1 MKAEREVYQPALKI
15 EPVQRKPNVIA
26 EVETAIL
33 AGANT
38 RERLQRETKLPYDD
52 IGLALCYLIYD
63 TGKVK
68 IRRIGQ
74 RRELI
79 AA

>member
-1 MKAEREVYQPALKI
+1 MKAAHQAYQPALKI
-15 EPVQRKPNVIA
+15 EPVKRKPNVIA

-38 RERLQRETKLPYDD
+38 MERLKRETKLPYDD
-52 IGLALCYLIYD
+52 IGLALCHLVWD
-63 TGKVK
+63 TRKFK
-68 IRRIGQ
+68 IK
-74 RRELI
+74 RREFI

>member
-1 MKAEREVYQPALKI
+1 MKAAHQAYQPALKV

-52 IGLALCYLIYD
+52 IGLALCYLVYD
-63 TGKVK
+63 TGRFR
-68 IRRIGQ
+68 IRRIDG
-74 RRELI
+74 RREFI

>member
-1 MKAEREVYQPALKI
+1 MKAARQVLQPVLKVEQI
-15 EPVQRKPNVIA
+15 QRKPDVIA
-26 EVETAIL
+26 TVATAIL

-52 IGLALCYLIYD
+52 IGLALCYLIWD
-63 TGKVK
+63 ARRFK
-68 IRRIGQ
+68 IK
-74 RRELI
+74 RREFI